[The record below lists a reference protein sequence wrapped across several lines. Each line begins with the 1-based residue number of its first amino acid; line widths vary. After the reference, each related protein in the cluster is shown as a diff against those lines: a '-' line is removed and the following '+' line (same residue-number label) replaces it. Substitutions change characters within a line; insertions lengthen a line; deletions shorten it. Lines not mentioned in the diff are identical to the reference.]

1 MLGQSDVWFVR
12 LSGTRN
18 PCHIPLMRFPALVLT
33 FGLAACGGM
42 GKGTS
47 APTPAEAVAAATI
60 TTVNATAPTTFV
72 RSTAESQVTR
82 SIDVRDGITKVQ
94 AMRSLVDALSQ
105 RYTVEVQDPRA
116 GFAMTAWEASLLRDG
131 VPDLRYR
138 TRLTARFLGDDWK
151 KLQLRHEANW
161 ARGDEWDVGFD
172 VAQLD
177 SVTTALRSRIG
188 KKITP

>member
-1 MLGQSDVWFVR
+1 MKL
-12 LSGTRN
+12 
-18 PCHIPLMRFPALVLT
+18 PALLLTIVLV
-33 FGLAACGGM
+33 ACGGS
-42 GKGTS
+42 GKTS
-47 APTPAEAVAAATI
+47 TAPTPAEAVAAATL

-82 SIDVRDGITKVQ
+82 SIDVRDGLTHQQ
-94 AMRSLVDALSQ
+94 AMRALVDALSQ

-172 VAQLD
+172 LAQLD
-177 SVTTALRSRIG
+177 SVTTALRARVG
-188 KKITP
+188 KKTTP

>member
-1 MLGQSDVWFVR
+1 MK
-12 LSGTRN
+12 
-18 PCHIPLMRFPALVLT
+18 FPALVLA

-42 GKGTS
+42 GKGST
-47 APTPAEAVAAATI
+47 APTPAEAVAAATL
-60 TTVNATAPTTFV
+60 TTANATAPVTFV
-72 RSTAESQVTR
+72 RSTAEAQVTR
-82 SIDVRDGITKVQ
+82 SIDVREGFTHAQV
-94 AMRSLVDALSQ
+94 MRTLLDALGL

-161 ARGDEWDVGFD
+161 ARGDEWEVGYD

-177 SVTTALRSRIG
+177 SVTTALRAKLG
-188 KKITP
+188 KKTTP

>member
-1 MLGQSDVWFVR
+1 MK
-12 LSGTRN
+12 
-18 PCHIPLMRFPALVLT
+18 FPALVLT

-42 GKGTS
+42 GKGS
-47 APTPAEAVAAATI
+47 APPTPAEAVAAATR
-60 TTVNATAPTTFV
+60 TTVNATAPAAFV

-82 SIDVRDGITKVQ
+82 SIDVRDGLTHGQ
-94 AMRSLVDALSQ
+94 AMRTLVDALSQ

-177 SVTTALRSRIG
+177 SVTTALRTKIG
-188 KKITP
+188 KKTTP

>member
-1 MLGQSDVWFVR
+1 MKFA
-12 LSGTRN
+12 
-18 PCHIPLMRFPALVLT
+18 ALVLI
-33 FGLAACGGM
+33 FGVAACGGM
-42 GKGTS
+42 GKGS
-47 APTPAEAVAAATI
+47 APPTPAEAVAAATLM
-60 TTVNATAPTTFV
+60 TANATAPATFV

-82 SIDVRDGITKVQ
+82 SIDVRDGITHAQ
-94 AMRSLVDALSQ
+94 AMRTLVDALSQ

-161 ARGDEWDVGFD
+161 ARREEWDVGFD

-177 SVTTALRSRIG
+177 SVTALVRTKLGR
-188 KKITP
+188 KTTP

>member
-1 MLGQSDVWFVR
+1 
-12 LSGTRN
+12 
-18 PCHIPLMRFPALVLT
+18 MRFPALVLT
-33 FGLAACGGM
+33 FALAACGGT
-42 GKGTS
+42 GKAVTP
-47 APTPAEAVAAATI
+47 PTPAEAVAEATL
-60 TTVNATAPTTFV
+60 TTANATAPTTFV

-82 SIDVRDGITKVQ
+82 SIDVRDGFTHTQ

-161 ARGDEWDVGFD
+161 ARGDEWDVGYD

-177 SVTTALRSRIG
+177 SVTAALRTKLG

>member
-1 MLGQSDVWFVR
+1 
-12 LSGTRN
+12 
-18 PCHIPLMRFPALVLT
+18 MRFTALALT

-42 GKGTS
+42 GKGS
-47 APTPAEAVAAATI
+47 APPPTPAEAVAAATL
-60 TTVNATAPTTFV
+60 TTANATAPATFV

-82 SIDVRDGITKVQ
+82 SIDVRDGFTHAQ

-138 TRLTARFLGDDWK
+138 TRLTARFLGEDWK

-161 ARGDEWDVGFD
+161 ARGDEWDIGYD

-177 SVTTALRSRIG
+177 SVTAALRRKLG

>member
-1 MLGQSDVWFVR
+1 
-12 LSGTRN
+12 
-18 PCHIPLMRFPALVLT
+18 MRFPALVLT
-33 FGLAACGGM
+33 FSLAACGGT
-42 GKGTS
+42 GKAVTP
-47 APTPAEAVAAATI
+47 PTPAEAVAAATL
-60 TTVNATAPTTFV
+60 TTTNATAPVTFV

-82 SIDVRDGITKVQ
+82 SIDVRDGFTHAQ
-94 AMRSLVDALSQ
+94 AMRSLIDALSQ

-161 ARGDEWDVGFD
+161 ARGDEWDVGYD

-177 SVTTALRSRIG
+177 SVTTALRTKLG

>member
-1 MLGQSDVWFVR
+1 MKL
-12 LSGTRN
+12 
-18 PCHIPLMRFPALVLT
+18 PAIVLT
-33 FGLAACGGM
+33 FGLVACGGT
-42 GKGTS
+42 GKATT

-60 TTVNATAPTTFV
+60 STANATAPATFV

-82 SIDVRDGITKVQ
+82 SIDVRDGFTHSQ
-94 AMRSLVDALSQ
+94 AMRALIDALSQ
-105 RYTVEVQDPRA
+105 RFTVEVQDPRA

-161 ARGDEWDVGFD
+161 ARGDEWDVGYD

-177 SVTTALRSRIG
+177 SVTTALRAKLG
-188 KKITP
+188 KKATP